1 MKETD
6 LQREVLS
13 VLAQT
18 ISDCADLVEITKYE
32 VNAFDETLAV
42 LHFGHSTTWE
52 KLNEFQ
58 DLISFYRLE
67 MGHIYLGNPSEIWIH
82 SVGKVNCFAVAIHR
96 FCQRFDLFV
105 DDDGDHGL
113 LKDMGAEDVYYTAR
127 IIASAMKEQV
137 I

>member
-6 LQREVLS
+6 LQQEVLS

-18 ISDCADLVEITKYE
+18 IADTGSVEIAKYE
-32 VNAFDETLAV
+32 VTAFDETIV
-42 LHFGHSTTWE
+42 MLHYEHSTSWE

-58 DLISFYRLE
+58 DIITYYHLTISTVYF
-67 MGHIYLGNPSEIWIH
+67 GDPSEIWIR
-82 SVGKVNCFAVAIHR
+82 SFGKVNCFAVAIHR

-105 DDDGDHGL
+105 DDDGEHGL
-113 LKDMGAEDVYYTAR
+113 LKDMDEAERYYIAR
-127 IIASAMKEQV
+127 IIASAMKEQA

>member
-6 LQREVLS
+6 LQRDVLS

-18 ISDCADLVEITKYE
+18 IADTGSVEIAKYE
-32 VNAFDETLAV
+32 VTAFDETIV
-42 LHFGHSTTWE
+42 MLHYEHSTSWE

-58 DLISFYRLE
+58 DIITYYHLTISTVYF
-67 MGHIYLGNPSEIWIH
+67 GDPSEIWIR
-82 SVGKVNCFAVAIHR
+82 SFGKVNDFALSIHG

-105 DDDGDHGL
+105 DDDGEHGL
-113 LKDMGAEDVYYTAR
+113 IKDMDEAERYYIAR

>member
-18 ISDCADLVEITKYE
+18 IGDTGSVEIAKYE
-32 VNAFDETLAV
+32 VTAFDETIAI
-42 LHFGHSTTWE
+42 LHYEHATSWE
-52 KLNEFQ
+52 KLSEFQ
-58 DLISFYRLE
+58 DVITYYHLTISTV
-67 MGHIYLGNPSEIWIH
+67 YLGDPSEIWIR
-82 SVGKVNCFAVAIHR
+82 SVGKVNCFAVAIHS

-105 DDDGDHGL
+105 DDDGEHGL
-113 LKDMGAEDVYYTAR
+113 LKDMDEEERYYIAR